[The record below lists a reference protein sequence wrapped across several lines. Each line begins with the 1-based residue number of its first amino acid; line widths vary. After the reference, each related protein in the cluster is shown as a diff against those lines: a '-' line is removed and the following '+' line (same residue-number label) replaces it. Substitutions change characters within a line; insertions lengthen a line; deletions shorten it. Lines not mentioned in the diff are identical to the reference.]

1 MNERNLSIK
10 EAILGVVC
18 AILSLLGAQL
28 GASLGASV
36 FIVLKIPEWIGYMG
50 YGILYITFAY
60 YFLGVVCNKVL
71 HTTKEDCYIR
81 EVKIHSVWIIS
92 AITLP
97 LAVSSV
103 LLCIPGELMHNKMSA
118 EALLRVI
125 FIALFYSGAA
135 GIVEEMVFRG
145 IIMKVMEKRFGKI
158 VAILVPSMIFG
169 LLHATG
175 GMSIVDILILFIAG
189 TSVGVMF
196 SLITYENGSIWAS
209 AIVHVLWNI
218 IIVGDIFR
226 IGVVDSSEAIYFY
239 KLQKSS
245 SFLTGGTFGIEAS
258 FVSVLGYILVS
269 LLAAVLIRK
278 KQLSNQ

>member
-1 MNERNLSIK
+1 MNERSLSIK
-10 EAILGVVC
+10 ETILGVIC
-18 AILSLLGAQL
+18 AILSLLGAQV

-36 FIVLKIPEWIGYMG
+36 FIVLKLPEWIGYMV

-60 YFLGVVCNKVL
+60 CLLGVVCKNVL

-81 EVKIHSVWIIS
+81 KVKIHSVWIVG
-92 AITLP
+92 AVVLP
-97 LAVSSV
+97 LAVSSILV
-103 LLCIPGELMHNKMSA
+103 CVPGELMHNKMNA

-145 IIMKVMEKRFGKI
+145 IIMKVMEKRFGKL

-209 AIVHVLWNI
+209 VIVHVLWNI

-226 IGVVDSSEAIYFY
+226 IGVGDSSEAIYFY
-239 KLQKSS
+239 KLQQSS

-258 FVSVLGYILVS
+258 FISVIGYILVS
-269 LLAAVLIRK
+269 LLAVVLIRK